1 MTTPLSSD
9 PVFSNVHILGTAATT
24 AVLALAA
31 AAWRLRRA
39 GALDAL
45 GIALAAGASV
55 FLYRASANMPQ
66 LNADGLPG
74 YSANDWL
81 APVLTYVFVS
91 CYGAVRPHTDQR
103 HFNQTRALAT
113 LASLIVNVVTI

>member
-9 PVFSNVHILGTAATT
+9 PVFSNIHILGTAATT
-24 AVLALAA
+24 AVLAFAA
-31 AAWRLRRA
+31 AAWRLGRA
-39 GALDAL
+39 VRFDAV

-81 APVLTYVFVS
+81 APVATYIFVS
-91 CYGAVRPHTDQR
+91 CYGAARPHADQR

-113 LASLIVNVVTI
+113 VASLVVNVLTI